1 MSRSDIV
8 GIAVTIAATIL
19 FGWFIRYAVRAG
31 RWRYRTG
38 TIYRDRSPKLFWG
51 VVVFAVLAEVGLV
64 LISLMLI
71 NQVIL
76 CGNSLIPKSCMA
88 QTYHR
93 FFGRPERAG
102 SRMNNGFSAIGHTP
116 PAHHGAQA

>member
-1 MSRSDIV
+1 MSRSDV
-8 GIAVTIAATIL
+8 AGIAITIAATIL

-71 NQVIL
+71 NQVIF
-76 CGNSLIPKSCMA
+76 CGSSLMPKACMA

-93 FFGRPERAG
+93 FFGQALAG
-102 SRMNNGFSAIGHTP
+102 G
-116 PAHHGAQA
+116 